1 MRRPKAGMPLRLR
14 GLPNCAV
21 RGHPARHLLKSHARI
36 STEEVGKDGDRSCLK
51 LTIIFKLYYSMAT
64 VVLSAGPAD
73 EARRMPEP
81 ADIPDL
87 PDTDALTTAP

>member
-1 MRRPKAGMPLRLR
+1 MRRPKAGVPLRLR

-21 RGHPARHLLKSHARI
+21 RGHTARRLLKSHIRI
-36 STEEVGKDGDRSCLK
+36 STEEVGKDGERWSLK
-51 LTIIFKLYYSMAT
+51 LTIIFKLYYFIAMA
-64 VVLSAGPAD
+64 VLSAGPAD